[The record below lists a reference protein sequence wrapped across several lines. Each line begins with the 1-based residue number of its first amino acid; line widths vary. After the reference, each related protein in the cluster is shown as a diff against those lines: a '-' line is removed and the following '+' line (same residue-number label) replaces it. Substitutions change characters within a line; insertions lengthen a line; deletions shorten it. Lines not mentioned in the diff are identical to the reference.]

1 MKGADAPLAGVL
13 HRRPLP
19 PLVEAD
25 GELPR
30 MVRRDQRSG
39 QPHDP
44 TKANMV
50 QGEDQ
55 RILRAEDCC
64 LN

>member
-1 MKGADAPLAGVL
+1 VTKRSPVKKAIMKGADAPLAGVL
-13 HRRPLP
+13 DRRPLP

-25 GELPR
+25 DELPR

-44 TKANMV
+44 H
-50 QGEDQ
+50 
-55 RILRAEDCC
+55 
-64 LN
+64 